1 MGHWLLSGSLACS
14 LGYPI
19 PPVPIGIMELQ
30 AKTLKIFGFKGVIW
44 KIFRNK
50 DLALLAPALLQV
62 SDRLICTRWQDL
74 RTWQ

>member
-1 MGHWLLSGSLACS
+1 
-14 LGYPI
+14 
-19 PPVPIGIMELQ
+19 MELQ